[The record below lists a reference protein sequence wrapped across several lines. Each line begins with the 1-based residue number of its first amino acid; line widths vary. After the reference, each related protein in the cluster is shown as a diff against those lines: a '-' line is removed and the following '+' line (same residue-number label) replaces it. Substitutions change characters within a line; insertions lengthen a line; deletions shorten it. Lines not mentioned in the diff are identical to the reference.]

1 MVVGKRENKT
11 STKLNG
17 TTAFN
22 ITEILLY
29 NREFIFSTGK
39 LPKFQISKLYFK
51 PIFFL
56 IFWVIS
62 GGIFITSQP
71 SHPQRLS

>member
-1 MVVGKRENKT
+1 MAGKRKNKT

-17 TTAFN
+17 TTALN
-22 ITEILLY
+22 VTEILLY

-51 PIFFL
+51 PTFFSYL
-56 IFWVIS
+56 LGDQWWNLHYIS
-62 GGIFITSQP
+62 P
-71 SHPQRLS
+71 